1 MPFPLVRGIDVEP
14 LFVSSGSLTGC
25 SRFITRF
32 AKLLQS
38 KVRKP
43 LSSLFAHGLSSE
55 VVVNSVTTLR
65 FFTVKSNI
73 DLPVWW
79 ICFVRMWEGK
89 EQLSPA
95 PTQVVAMMYVHFLT
109 LGIES
114 EYGYGLWSIWR
125 WQMGAE
131 LA

>member
-1 MPFPLVRGIDVEP
+1 MWSLCS
-14 LFVSSGSLTGC
+14 LSSGSPAGC
-25 SRFITRF
+25 SHFITGF
-32 AKLLQS
+32 AKVLHP
-38 KVRKP
+38 KVLKP
-43 LSSLFAHGLSSE
+43 LSSLFARGLSSE

-65 FFTVKSNI
+65 LFTVKSNI

-79 ICFVRMWEGK
+79 ICCVGMWEEM

-95 PTQVVAMMYVHFLT
+95 PARVVAMMHVIFLT
-109 LGIES
+109 LGTES